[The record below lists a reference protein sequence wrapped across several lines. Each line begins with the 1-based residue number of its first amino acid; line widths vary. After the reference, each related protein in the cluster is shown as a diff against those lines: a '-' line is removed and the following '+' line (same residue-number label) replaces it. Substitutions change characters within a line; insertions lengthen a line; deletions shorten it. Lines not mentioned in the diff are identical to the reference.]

1 MLKNRSL
8 RQRPAHT
15 QQGYM
20 LVEALVSF
28 VVIGVGI
35 LGAAKLNTVIL
46 QGAGTSK
53 ARAEAMLLAQSTME
67 SARNFTLPDGC
78 TLLTNTG
85 PVARTGT
92 NANYTVT
99 TTYTPQ
105 YDTLVTT
112 NLLQQNIQVSVSWEG
127 GSDNQITLLSAV
139 SCRGAGTSA
148 MVGEAGASKRLGGF
162 IETPT
167 GRATVG
173 GVGNY
178 TPGSVPGT
186 ANTITTDGNTL
197 VEDGTK
203 TYTTADGTLQLI
215 GSTDGKVRLSVKKL
229 ACEDT
234 APAFSTVSGKVF
246 IKAKNGSPIVAASD
260 LFVLSS
266 DASYCSVLPYNLST
280 RKLPSSASGNSIE
293 YFYTYYKCYIGAKWY
308 GNIGITRTDNAPT
321 NDRVCVGNPGKSVES
336 TLGIFSRHPQ
346 RSTTRG
352 YRGYTTQGSKY
363 IATGIGTP
371 SATPN
376 AAGCTTY
383 TAQHYTD
390 HHFVVAS
397 NIGSDAACGTAET
410 LIHTSAGNT
419 MLNANTSTGY
429 RGNPGRFY
437 CMSNIDGV
445 TCPDLTD
452 PTTVPVT
459 VVQGTI
465 TPHDGATLTGIDNSN
480 YYCNEYSLTQD
491 SGGNYHYN
499 CTIHWTGYTSSAWS
513 GTINFTQPTGNATRL
528 CPNGAELSV
537 VPSGTTLSYNLNGED
552 IVFTSVPNS
561 VTQITLNLNAYQGAC
576 PTTTP

>member
-1 MLKNRSL
+1 MLKGFSL
-8 RQRPAHT
+8 RRRPSHI

-28 VVIGVGI
+28 AVIGVGI

-53 ARAEAMLLAQSTME
+53 ARAEAMLLAQSTIE
-67 SARNFTLPDGC
+67 NARNFTLPDGC
-78 TLLTNTG
+78 TLLTDST
-85 PVARTGT
+85 PVTHVGT
-92 NANYTVT
+92 NASYTIT
-99 TTYTPQ
+99 THYSPQ
-105 YDTLVTT
+105 YDTLITS
-112 NLLQQNIQVSVSWEG
+112 NLLQQNIQVTVSWEG

-148 MVGEAGASKRLGGF
+148 MVGEAGASGRLGGF

-173 GVGNY
+173 GTGNY
-178 TPGSVPGT
+178 IPGNVPGT
-186 ANTITTDGNTL
+186 ANTIITDGNAP
-197 VEDGTK
+197 VADGTK
-203 TYTTADGTLQLI
+203 TYTTNDGTLQLI

-229 ACEDT
+229 DCEDT
-234 APAFSTVSGKVF
+234 APAFNTVSGKVF
-246 IKAKNGSPIVAASD
+246 IKAKNGNPIVAANN

-266 DASYCSVLPYNLST
+266 DASYCSVLPYDLSA
-280 RKLPSSASGNSIE
+280 RKLPSGASGNNTD

-321 NDRVCVGNPGKSVES
+321 NDRVCVGNPARSVET

-352 YRGYTTQGSKY
+352 YRGYTTQGDKY
-363 IATGIGTP
+363 IAIGMGTP
-371 SATPN
+371 STTPN
-376 AAGCTTY
+376 SAGCTTY
-383 TAQHYTD
+383 TAQHYTN

-397 NIGSDAACGTAET
+397 NIGSDSACGTAET

-429 RGNPGRFY
+429 LGNPGRFY
-437 CMSNIDGV
+437 CMSNADGV

-452 PTTVPVT
+452 PTVVPVT

-465 TPHDGATLTGIDNSN
+465 TPYDGATLTGIDNSN
-480 YYCNEYSLTQD
+480 YYCNEYSFTTN
-491 SGGNYHYN
+491 SNGSYSYS

-513 GTINFTQPTGNATRL
+513 GTINFTQPTGSAARL
-528 CPNGAELSV
+528 CPNGAELNV
-537 VPSGTTLSYNLNGED
+537 IPSNTTLSYTLNGED

-561 VTQITLNLNAYQGAC
+561 VTQIALNLNAYQGAC
-576 PTTTP
+576 PATTP